1 MKNLLL
7 ITGVLLLLAINFP
20 SKGANLTASVSAV
33 DITPPIEM
41 KYTLGGYGERMNKPA
56 EAIHDRIW
64 AKALALRKGNRKYA
78 IITLDILGLPSNVKS
93 DLIKRVSGEGW
104 NMENIM
110 LLPSHSHGSLEMAA
124 LNSKNVL
131 NSPQIGIF
139 QPELLEF
146 LLDKLEALVKEVDRN
161 YQPVKIGTESRLIDG
176 LNRNRRKDP
185 DVDKELIITRIDLTD
200 GKPLAVLVNWTAHP
214 TFLGGKDM
222 LVSGEWPGY
231 LQSELQDL
239 IGNGVTV
246 MFYNG
251 AEGDQSPILNEAI
264 DGYKKIEIYG
274 KKIAVKA
281 FDLFNEIKPRK
292 VKDFK
297 YSYNTITLPEHTAHP
312 SFMKTG
318 GEEYGLNENTV
329 KIVMEM
335 LGPTEVGLGAVRIGD
350 LLLSGVPGEMTAE
363 LGMGVKKSIKSSGV
377 KYVAIGG
384 LANEWISYI
393 LSRDQYLNGEG
404 YESSVSFYGPDLGS
418 IISTGIIK
426 TALPLTK
433 SK

>member
-7 ITGVLLLLAINFP
+7 ITGIFLLLAIEFP
-20 SKGANLTASVSAV
+20 SNGANLTASVSTV

-56 EAIHDRIW
+56 EAIHDRIL
-64 AKALALRKGNRKYA
+64 AKALALNMGKRKYL

-93 DLIKRVSGEGW
+93 DLIKRIPDMGW

-124 LNSKNVL
+124 LNSKNIL

-146 LLDKLEALVKEVDRN
+146 LLKKLEALIKEVDNN

-176 LNRNRRKDP
+176 LNRNRRNDP
-185 DVDKELIITRIDLTD
+185 DVDKELIVTRIDLIS
-200 GKPLAVLVNWTAHP
+200 GKPFTVLVNWTAHP

-222 LVSGEWPGY
+222 QVSGEWPGY
-231 LQSELQDL
+231 LQRELQDL
-239 IGNGVTV
+239 IGKGVTT
-246 MFYNG
+246 MYYNG
-251 AEGDQSPILNEAI
+251 AEGDQSPIGDKAT
-264 DGYKKIEIYG
+264 DGYEMSETYG

-281 FDLFNEIKPRK
+281 FDLFNEIKTK
-292 VKDFK
+292 NVKEFN
-297 YSYNTITLPEHTAHP
+297 YSYKTITLPEHTAHP

-318 GEEYGLNENTV
+318 GEEYGLDEKSV
-329 KIVMEM
+329 KIVMNI
-335 LGPTEVGLGAVRIGD
+335 LGSAEVGLGAVRIGD
-350 LLLSGVPGEMTAE
+350 LLISGVPGEMTAE
-363 LGMGVKKSIKSSGV
+363 LGMKIKRSLRSGGV

-393 LSRDQYLNGEG
+393 LSRNQYINGEG
-404 YESSVSFYGPDLGS
+404 YESSVSFYGPDLGE
-418 IISTGIIK
+418 IISNEIIK
-426 TALPLTK
+426 LGLPLTITN
-433 SK
+433 

>member
-7 ITGVLLLLAINFP
+7 ITSVLLLLVIDFP
-20 SKGANLTASVSAV
+20 LKGANLTASVSAV

-41 KYTLGGYGERMNKPA
+41 KYTLGGYGERMNMPA
-56 EAIHDRIW
+56 VAIHDRIW
-64 AKALALRKGNRKYA
+64 AKALALSKGNRKYA

-93 DLIKRVSGEGW
+93 DLIKRISGQGW

-185 DVDKELIITRIDLTD
+185 DVDKELIVTRIDLRS

-231 LQSELQDL
+231 LQRELQDL

-251 AEGDQSPILNEAI
+251 AEGDQSPIWDKAI
-264 DGYKKIEIYG
+264 DGYEMIEIYG

-281 FDLFNEIKPRK
+281 FDLFNEIKTK
-292 VKDFK
+292 NVKEFN
-297 YSYNTITLPEHTAHP
+297 YSYNTIKLPEHTAHP

-318 GEEYGLNENTV
+318 GDEYGLNENTV

-335 LGPTEVGLGAVRIGD
+335 LGPKEVGIGAVRIGD
-350 LLLSGVPGEMTAE
+350 LLISGVPGEMTAE
-363 LGMGVKKSIKSSGV
+363 LGMKVKRSIKGSGV
-377 KYVAIGG
+377 KYIAIGG
-384 LANEWISYI
+384 LANEWICYI
-393 LSRDQYLNGEG
+393 LSRDQYINGEG
-404 YESSVSFYGPDLGS
+404 YESSMSFYGPDLGE
-418 IISTGIIK
+418 IISNEIIK
-426 TALPLTK
+426 MGLLLTK
-433 SK
+433 TK